1 MDGTLAHDG
10 PQSDRPR
17 ARWVLEAPS
26 PVFAPVNKPLGGAE
40 VQALT
45 VLDKDRDGRVT
56 QRQLLPVRFSRLE
69 TMA

>member
-1 MDGTLAHDG
+1 VASAAERA
-10 PQSDRPR
+10 PQALVEQLRPGGR
-17 ARWVLEAPS
+17 LVL
-26 PVFAPVNKPLGGAE
+26 PLGGAE